1 MSPRLPVV
9 RATEVARVAERLG
22 FVLDRQ
28 RGSHAVYYRPTDGAR
43 VVIPMHAGR
52 DVKPKTLVAILSDL
66 GITPDEFR
74 KLL

>member
-1 MSPRLPVV
+1 VSPRLPVV
-9 RATEVARVAERLG
+9 RASEVARVAERLG

-28 RGSHAVYYRPTDGAR
+28 RGSHAVYYRPADGAR

-52 DVKPKTLVAILSDL
+52 DVKPKTLSGILSDL

-74 KLL
+74 KLI

>member
-1 MSPRLPVV
+1 MSKLPAV
-9 RATEVARVAERLG
+9 RARDAARIAQSLG

-28 RGSHAVYYRPTDGAR
+28 SGSHAVFYRSSDRKR

-52 DVKPKTLVAILSDL
+52 DLKAGTLRGIISDL
-66 GITPDEFR
+66 GITPEEFI